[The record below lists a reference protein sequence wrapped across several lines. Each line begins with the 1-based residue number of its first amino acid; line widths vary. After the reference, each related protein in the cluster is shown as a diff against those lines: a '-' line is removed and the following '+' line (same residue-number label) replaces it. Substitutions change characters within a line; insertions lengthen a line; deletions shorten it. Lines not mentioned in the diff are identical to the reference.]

1 MSDFGFCGASEQE
14 TTVFGAQRP
23 GYHLLEDVDENTVRE
38 CVDFMKVNGIKRVVC
53 LLPQEQ
59 LDYYTEPL
67 LYIYE
72 EEFGRENVLWAPVS
86 DYHLC
91 DKKTLARI
99 LYFLKEADDKGEK
112 VVVHCSGGSGRT
124 GHVLAA
130 WLVFGRGFSA
140 EEAILAVERSGRNPY
155 EAIEYGN
162 AEEEDL
168 VSLLDFARILSHDR
182 CVKIALVGLGGA
194 GSSILQKVVENRWVH
209 KLIDA
214 YVVDECRR
222 VEDARFYG
230 FEHVEKLIE
239 KLSEYDHVILT
250 AGLGGSGGD
259 YLVYLSKRLENVA
272 AVFVSTPFKFE
283 KIRRLRAEE
292 QLLWL
297 RGYVFVN
304 DLDRFLTLMPNMPV
318 AAAMKLFDTGMAEEI
333 LNKVVE
339 LVAEEV
345 WL

>member
-1 MSDFGFCGASEQE
+1 MHDFGFCGAFEQE

-23 GYHLLEDVDENTVRE
+23 GYPLEDVDENTVRE
-38 CVDFMKVNGIKRVVC
+38 WVDFMKENGIKRVVC

-72 EEFGRENVLWAPVS
+72 EEFGGENVLWAPVN
-86 DYHLC
+86 DYNLC

-168 VSLLDFARILSHDR
+168 VSLLDFARILSQNR
-182 CVKIALVGLGGA
+182 CVRIALVGLGGA
-194 GSSILQKVVENRWVH
+194 GSSILQKVVENQWVH

-214 YVVDECRR
+214 YVVNECRR
-222 VEDARFYG
+222 IEGARFYG
-230 FEHVEKLIE
+230 FEHVDKLVQ

-250 AGLGGSGGD
+250 AGLGGNGGD

-272 AVFVSTPFKFE
+272 AIFVSTPFRVE
-283 KIRRLRAEE
+283 KTRCLRAES

-297 RGYVFVN
+297 KGHVFVK
-304 DLDRFLTLMPNMPV
+304 DLNELLTLMPN
-318 AAAMKLFDTGMAEEI
+318 ATIETAIEFFDREMAEEI
-333 LNKVVE
+333 LNKIVE